1 MNLSNLQSK
10 SVTSLNFQTFLEMEQ
25 KAEGGEVGG
34 ASTGASCHLGGHL
47 ARAAGSIWGVQ
58 AAAFP
63 LANFYMPN
71 GLDEIFKDASVSNST
86 DIVNSTLL
94 RLI

>member
-34 ASTGASCHLGGHL
+34 ASTGARQEHH
-47 ARAAGSIWGVQ
+47 AIWVVIWPGQQGASGVCRQ
-58 AAAFP
+58 LLFP
-63 LANFYMPN
+63 WQT
-71 GLDEIFKDASVSNST
+71 ST
-86 DIVNSTLL
+86 CPTD
-94 RLI
+94 